1 MEVLKGQGASLEEIR
16 LKGEIRMLRFE
27 CEKCKFTKAVIVMN
41 LEGDLLV
48 ECLSCGNY
56 EPITNWEYVDEEEKV
71 FALISDN

>member
-1 MEVLKGQGASLEEIR
+1 
-16 LKGEIRMLRFE
+16 MLRFE

>member
-1 MEVLKGQGASLEEIR
+1 MLK
-16 LKGEIRMLRFE
+16 FE
-27 CEKCKFTKAVIVMN
+27 CEKCKFTKAIIVMN

-56 EPITNWEYVDEEEKV
+56 EPITNWEYVDEEEYVTKEV

>member
-1 MEVLKGQGASLEEIR
+1 
-16 LKGEIRMLRFE
+16 MLRFE

-56 EPITNWEYVDEEEKV
+56 EPTFIMSPRKKYCPITNWEYVDEEEKV